1 MTTTALPVEQVQ
13 PSEAAVTDLPPTQLE
28 DLSPQGQYGTA
39 WNTWHVWRGRLLR
52 ILVPVGLIALWQLSS
67 ALGWA
72 SEFTL
77 PPPSL
82 ILDAYRELWSGG
94 DLQDA
99 LPVSL
104 KRAGIGLFFGVT
116 IGLTLGLVAGLWRL
130 GEEIFD
136 APMQMLRTVPFI
148 AVLPL
153 FITWFGIGE
162 QPKLILIAAATVF
175 PVYLNTYHG
184 VRGVDKKLVEAG
196 QTFGLS
202 GWRLATRV
210 ILPTALP
217 SALTGIRYAAGVALL
232 ALVLAE
238 QINAREG
245 IGYILNNANQNQRP
259 DIVIAGILIYA
270 LLGILVD
277 VVMRLVEHIALP
289 WRPRV
294 TIG

>member
-1 MTTTALPVEQVQ
+1 MTATPTDVRPTTETTI
-13 PSEAAVTDLPPTQLE
+13 ERGAATSTPLV
-28 DLSPQGQYGTA
+28 DLSPKSGR
-39 WNTWHVWRGRLLR
+39 HVSRGVFRTWRGRALR
-52 ILVPVGLIALWQLSS
+52 VLVPLALVALWQLSS
-67 ALGWA
+67 ALGWTT
-72 SEFTL
+72 EFTL
-77 PPPSL
+77 PPPSA
-82 ILDAYRELWSGG
+82 ILEAYRELWSAG
-94 DLQDA
+94 DLNAA
-99 LPVSL
+99 LPISL
-104 KRAGIGLFFGVT
+104 QRAGIGLLAGVS
-116 IGLTLGLVAGLWRL
+116 IGLVLGLTAGLWKI

-136 APMQMLRTVPFI
+136 APLQMLRTIPFI

-217 SALTGIRYAAGVALL
+217 SALTGIRYASGVALL

-245 IGYILNNANQNQRP
+245 IGYLLNNANQNQRP
-259 DIVIAGILIYA
+259 DIVIAGILVYA
-270 LLGILVD
+270 ILGILVD
-277 VVMRLVEHIALP
+277 VVMRLIERYALP
-289 WRPRV
+289 WRPHV